1 MGEGLGGGT
10 TMEAVFSPERL
21 EQPPRAKIAAA
32 MNGETLPKNREE
44 RATLIMGNHMPGDYA
59 EMSRR
64 YEKQPMSESN
74 DYTANRKNRIF

>member
-10 TMEAVFSPERL
+10 TEAVLPERL